1 MFGVRIRIMISSA
14 ALCSCILLLYFALL
28 PLLFACL
35 TGWHT
40 GRNVSSQN
48 SSLDAPI
55 TKLAERGHDFVVIG
69 RATQIKVEAIFPRA
83 TFHWP
88 AFDLKQIDSAPRERL
103 EGIVQRAGPMRECD
117 NQRQLVC
124 AFREICGR
132 REQEKARVVFAAVL
146 QMLAQNHAAIL

>member
-1 MFGVRIRIMISSA
+1 MFGVRIRIMIS
-14 ALCSCILLLYFALL
+14 LRTLR
-28 PLLFACL
+28 FACL

-83 TFHWP
+83 AFHWP
-88 AFDLKQIDSAPRERL
+88 ALDLKQIDSAPRERL
-103 EGIVQRAGPMRECD
+103 EGLVQRAGTMREFD
-117 NQRQLVC
+117 N
-124 AFREICGR
+124 
-132 REQEKARVVFAAVL
+132 
-146 QMLAQNHAAIL
+146 